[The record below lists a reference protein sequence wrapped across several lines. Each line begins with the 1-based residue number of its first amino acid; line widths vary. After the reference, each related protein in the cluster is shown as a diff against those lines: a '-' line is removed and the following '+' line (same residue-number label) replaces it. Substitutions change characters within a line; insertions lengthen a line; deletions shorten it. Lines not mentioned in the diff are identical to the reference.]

1 MQGSAYGLEK
11 SQQSVT
17 PSACALVVELQ
28 ILPISFVGPFGLLVA
43 FVVTLSSKHSHKH
56 LLFLPG
62 G

>member
-28 ILPISFVGPFGLLVA
+28 ILAISFVGPFGLLVP
-43 FVVTLSSKHSHKH
+43 LWS
-56 LLFLPG
+56 P
-62 G
+62 